1 MTFTSLRIA
10 ASVALLALSGQAFAQ
25 AYDGPYF
32 ELPVPC
38 DQTWQGATQDD
49 ASIDFTLRTSQWD
62 LPVVASTSGT
72 ISSIHN
78 EGTRHYPSY
87 TVVLSH
93 DNGWRTV
100 YGGLKSVEPGYRVG
114 SSIAFARRLGT
125 AGKVSPTMAYLFFAT
140 EQYDASMPVYIKG
153 DRPTFRTRL
162 HRAKRSLRHTLDE
175 RIGCEVRRLYL
186 FEAPRCDRMVESVFA
201 RLHLAQISKFE

>member
-1 MTFTSLRIA
+1 MSFTSVRIA

-32 ELPVPC
+32 ELPFPC

-78 EGTRHYPSY
+78 EGTRYYPSY
-87 TVVLSH
+87 TVVLNH
-93 DNGWRTV
+93 ENGYRTV
-100 YGGLKSVEPGYRVG
+100 YGNLRAVERGYRVG
-114 SSIAFARRLGT
+114 SSIAFGRRLGT
-125 AGKVSPTMAYLFFAT
+125 AGKISPNLAYLNYAQQ
-140 EQYDASMPVYIKG
+140 QYDAQIPVYIKNQ
-153 DRPTFRTRL
+153 PTPTGVAYYTSTNCYAL
-162 HRAKRSLRHTLDE
+162 
-175 RIGCEVRRLYL
+175 
-186 FEAPRCDRMVESVFA
+186 PN
-201 RLHLAQISKFE
+201 